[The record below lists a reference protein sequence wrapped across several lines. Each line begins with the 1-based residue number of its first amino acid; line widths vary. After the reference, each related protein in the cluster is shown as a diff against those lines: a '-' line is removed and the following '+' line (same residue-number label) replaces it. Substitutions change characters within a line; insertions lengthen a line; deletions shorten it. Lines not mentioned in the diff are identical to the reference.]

1 MNRNHK
7 AFLSYSHSDKEFA
20 DKLAK
25 DLREQGIDIW
35 IDKWEIQLGDSII
48 QKIFFE
54 GLANTDF
61 FLILLSSES
70 IRSKW
75 VSEELNAAIVK
86 KIEGVTRVI
95 PVIKERCDVPLPLRT
110 LLWVDLS
117 SNYDDGIRMLVKTM
131 HGVSEKPPLG
141 KIPEYISAIKQSVG
155 GLSKNASTLG
165 SLLLTRPDDQTGFE
179 RSYSSE
185 ELRSLV
191 PFLKPDE
198 LNDVVDELESY
209 GLVKTLKFLGTA
221 PYNFGQVTPTYA
233 LFLHFKDEGIN
244 YDPIDDVKAVAA
256 AIVAKGR
263 LNGDELRS
271 IVQLPPV
278 RLNRAV
284 SYLEE
289 YGYVRVY
296 KYIGTAPYNFG
307 QLKATQHTR
316 QFVQEHGK

>member
-1 MNRNHK
+1 MNRNPNV
-7 AFLSYSHSDKEFA
+7 FLSYSHSDKEFA
-20 DKLAK
+20 VKLAE
-25 DLREQGIDIW
+25 DLRKQGIDIW
-35 IDKWEIQLGDSII
+35 IDKWEIQPGDSII
-48 QKIFFE
+48 QKIFLQ

-75 VSEELNAAIVK
+75 VAEELNAAIVK
-86 KIEGVTRVI
+86 KMEGVTRVI
-95 PVIKERCDVPLPLRT
+95 PLIKERCDVPLPLRT

-117 SNYDDGIRMLVKTM
+117 SDYDEGIRTLVKTM

-141 KIPEYISAIKQSVG
+141 KIPEYVSAIKQSVG
-155 GLSKNASTLG
+155 GLSKNASTVG
-165 SLLLTRPDDQTGFE
+165 ALLLTRPDDQTGFE

-185 ELRSLV
+185 ELQSLV

-209 GLVKTLKFLGTA
+209 GLVKTHKFLGTA

-233 LFLHFKDEGIN
+233 IFLHFKDEGID
-244 YDPIDDVKAVAA
+244 YDPIEDIKAVAT
-256 AIVAKGR
+256 AIVAKGQ
-263 LNGDELRS
+263 LKGDELRS
-271 IVQLPPV
+271 IVQVSPV

-284 SYLEE
+284 SYLED
-289 YGYVRVY
+289 YGYVKVY
-296 KYIGTAPYNFG
+296 KYMGTAPYNFG
-307 QLKATQHTR
+307 QLKATRHTR

>member
-1 MNRNHK
+1 MNK
-7 AFLSYSHSDKEFA
+7 DPKVFLSYSHSDKEFA
-20 DKLAK
+20 VKLAE
-25 DLREQGIDIW
+25 DLRKQGIDIW
-35 IDKWEIQLGDSII
+35 IDKWEIQPGDSII
-48 QKIFFE
+48 QKIFLQ
-54 GLANTDF
+54 GLADTDF

-75 VSEELNAAIVK
+75 VAEELNAAIVK
-86 KIEGVTRVI
+86 KMEGITRII

-117 SNYDDGIRMLVKTM
+117 SDYDEGIRTLVKTM

-141 KIPEYISAIKQSVG
+141 KIPEYVSAIKQSVG
-155 GLSKNASTLG
+155 GLSKNASTVG
-165 SLLLTRPDDQTGFE
+165 ALLLTRPDDQTGFE
-179 RSYSSE
+179 RSYSSK
-185 ELRSLV
+185 ELQSLV

-209 GLVKTLKFLGTA
+209 GLVKTHKFLGTA

-233 LFLHFKDEGIN
+233 LFLHFKNEGID
-244 YDPIDDVKAVAA
+244 YDPMEDVKAVAA
-256 AIVAKGR
+256 AITAKGQ

-284 SYLEE
+284 SYLED
-289 YGYVRVY
+289 YGYVQVY

-307 QLKATQHTR
+307 RLKATRHTR